1 MSSQQLTIHNDNTD
15 LLSKMAVLE
24 SKLNYYR
31 RYKHIIDKYNSDTK
45 FKKLIDNYTDDME
58 VYNKDGFQQFQ
69 DTNKTLELMIEN
81 KKLELQSID
90 NILESKKQK
99 LNILDTNIS
108 KKLKEL
114 QDLDINISKKQKEI
128 QNIEDYK
135 IQFLNADKQ
144 KFDIFYNKIVNI
156 ITDECIKVQQ
166 IENYNSGYCTFPR
179 SRINDYK
186 LSEYDG
192 NYYIDYKWCDYHN
205 QDGSQ
210 GHASK
215 YRWEEKAL
223 ELPKIM

>member
-1 MSSQQLTIHNDNTD
+1 MSSEQLIIHNDNTD
-15 LLSKMAVLE
+15 SLSKMAVLE

-90 NILESKKQK
+90 NIL
-99 LNILDTNIS
+99 DTNIS

-128 QNIEDYK
+128 Q
-135 IQFLNADKQ
+135 FLNADKQ

-156 ITDECIKVQQ
+156 IKDECIKVQQ

-192 NYYIDYKWCDYHN
+192 NFYIDYKWCDYRN

-210 GHASK
+210 GLASK
-215 YRWEEKAL
+215 FRWEEKAL
-223 ELPKIM
+223 ELPKII